1 MRLTRF
7 LVALSVLVAVCP
19 ASYAGSIV
27 YQGGEGSPSTETLQ
41 SKAQHSNVG
50 EKKENRANEG
60 AVPEF
65 TVAEKTKKSEEVF
78 EQQLV
83 GLAREILSMETRI
96 ADLRKRADA
105 PPQWEVE
112 RVEKDLSLL
121 DQELT
126 KVPITTSSPLAQLQR
141 SRLQDQ
147 LFEAQLSLEISKG
160 HWGGNWMV
168 FGLDFFNTAPPSASA
183 EQRPVPDDYKLRIG
197 DKLRLLV
204 ISNLGQQTEY
214 FPVIDTG
221 GRILVPGAGA
231 VRANG
236 MTCYQ
241 LQSLLTKKISTRFKQ
256 LEVSASVESLST
268 IQIQVNG
275 DVARPAT
282 YTMSGMVTV
291 LSALYQAGGPTKS
304 GSFRRVKLVRD
315 GEPDR
320 VVDLYDFLLGGSRKQ
335 DLPLKDGDL
344 VFVPPVGQTIV
355 VSGDV
360 VRPSRYEPTFPLN
373 LGAALK
379 MAGGVK
385 ATGYLQTVQ
394 LERVMNNEYTVLLS
408 EPVNSESGDSS
419 FMLKPGDL
427 VNVMS
432 VRPDRTNQVSINGP
446 LRAPG
451 DYGYFDGMK
460 VSELIK
466 LAQGFDQSKEVYGGR
481 ADILRT
487 DPLKGSEIITINLD
501 LARKGDPAG
510 DVALS
515 KLDRVFIYE
524 PDQVVFRPRLVT
536 VLGSVSKPGT
546 YRRTEGMR
554 VSDLMAAAG
563 GTLPDAYLDR
573 ADVLRQLGDNAT
585 ELVRI
590 SLQAALSGDT
600 ASNVM
605 LQDRDEITIHNVGE
619 VKWSDKTVRIEGA
632 VQRQGVYARP
642 ENMRVSDLLF
652 ACGGLLPE
660 ASKTIEVGRVSDSG
674 TNEIVS
680 VDAQSLVP
688 SSTED
693 IQLLDR
699 DVVTVPSVN
708 PSLRSPEVVF
718 IIGEVA
724 RPGPYT
730 IGNRNEKL
738 ADIIARAGGTTQYA
752 DLPGMLFLRQKE
764 GFENNQQGKDVD
776 LILQKSRIFADKQF
790 LVLLAKMGA
799 ALPGQFTQTAQ
810 QPSESL
816 AKPTE
821 VVAEERLKQ
830 DTSKVSYETD
840 VLTSTNKERADNEE
854 LRKALAQ
861 KASVS
866 DLNTSDLNK
875 GSAMGPRLKSF
886 DTIDMSGFE
895 GRKELADLAKSA
907 RVSVNLKRAF
917 EEPSSPDNIVLRDG
931 DRVYIPR
938 ITNVVTVVGAVFGP
952 HAFAAGS
959 GKNVDYYIQ
968 RSGGYAQDAA
978 KANVVVVR
986 SNGDA
991 LPKDQVAS
999 VEPGDMI
1006 VVPSTGLVDIVKKSE
1021 RVGSVAKLISDVL
1034 SSAFI
1039 LTRF

>member
-7 LVALSVLVAVCP
+7 LVAISILLAVCP
-19 ASYAGSIV
+19 ASHS
-27 YQGGEGSPSTETLQ
+27 E
-41 SKAQHSNVG
+41 AQQSNVNQ
-50 EKKENRANEG
+50 KKENSANEG

-83 GLAREILSMETRI
+83 ELAKEILSIETRV

-112 RVEKDLSLL
+112 QVEKDLSLL
-121 DQELT
+121 DQQLT
-126 KVPITTSSPLAQLQR
+126 KVPITPSSPLAQLQR
-141 SRLQDQ
+141 SELQDQ
-147 LFEAQLSLEISKG
+147 LFKARLSLEISKG
-160 HWGGNWMV
+160 RWGGSWAV
-168 FGLDFFNTAPPSASA
+168 FGLDFFSSAPPNPTA
-183 EQRPVPDDYKLRIG
+183 EQRPVPDSYKLRVG
-197 DKLRLLV
+197 DKLRVLV
-204 ISNLGQQTEY
+204 VSNLGQQTEY
-214 FPVIDTG
+214 FPVIDTS

-241 LQSLLTKKISTRFKQ
+241 LQSLLAKKISTRFRQ
-256 LEVSASVESLST
+256 LDVSVSVQNLST
-268 IQIQVNG
+268 IQIQVSG

-291 LSALYQAGGPTKS
+291 LNALYQAGGPTKS

-315 GEPDR
+315 GAPDR
-320 VVDLYDFLLGGSRKQ
+320 IVDLYDFLIGGSRKQ

-355 VSGDV
+355 VSGEV
-360 VRPSRYEPTFPLN
+360 IRPARYEPTFPLN
-373 LGAALK
+373 LGAALR

-394 LERVMNNEYTVLLS
+394 LERVMNNEYKVLLS
-408 EPVNSESGDSS
+408 EPVKSESGDSS

-427 VNVMS
+427 VNVLS
-432 VRPDRTNQVSINGP
+432 VRPDRTNQVSISGP
-446 LRAPG
+446 VRAPG
-451 DYGYFDGMK
+451 DYGYSDGMK
-460 VSELIK
+460 VSDLIK
-466 LAQGFDQSKEVYGGR
+466 LAQGFDQNKEVYGGR

-487 DPLKGSEIITINLD
+487 DPLKGSEIITLNLD

-510 DVALS
+510 DLALS

-536 VLGSVSKPGT
+536 VVGSVSKPGT
-546 YRRTEGMR
+546 YKRTEGMR

-573 ADVLRQLGDNAT
+573 ADVLRRSDNNST
-585 ELVRI
+585 QLVRVN
-590 SLQAALSGDT
+590 LQAALSGDT
-600 ASNVM
+600 TSNVV
-605 LQDRDEITIHNVGE
+605 LQDRDEITVNSTGE

-632 VQRQGVYARP
+632 VQRQGVYARS

-660 ASKTIEVGRVSDSG
+660 ASKTIEVGRVSSTG
-674 TNEIVS
+674 KNEVVS
-680 VDAQSLVP
+680 LDAQSLAP
-688 SSTED
+688 SSAED

-699 DVVTVPSVN
+699 DVVTVPSLN

-718 IIGEVA
+718 ITGEVA

-730 IGNRNEKL
+730 IDSRNEKL

-764 GFENNQQGKDVD
+764 GFENNQQSKDVD

-790 LVLLAKMGA
+790 LMLLGKMGI
-799 ALPGQFTQTAQ
+799 ALPGQFTQAAVQ
-810 QPSESL
+810 QPTESL
-816 AKPTE
+816 AKPAE
-821 VVAEERLKQ
+821 VVAEEKLKKE
-830 DTSKVSYETD
+830 TSTISDQTND
-840 VLTSTNKERADNEE
+840 LTSNNKERAADEG
-854 LRKALAQ
+854 LRKALEEKPSA
-861 KASVS
+861 S
-866 DLNTSDLNK
+866 DLNNNISSGLNSNLNK
-875 GSAMGPRLKSF
+875 ESAMGPRLDNF
-886 DTIDMSGFE
+886 GTIDMSGFE
-895 GRKELADLAKSA
+895 GRKELADLTKSA

-917 EEPSSPDNIVLRDG
+917 EDPSSPDNIVLRDG
-931 DRVYIPR
+931 DRVYIPK
-938 ITNVVTVVGAVFGP
+938 ITNVVTVIGAVFGP
-952 HAFAAGS
+952 HAFAAGT

-968 RSGGYAQDAA
+968 RSGGYAQDAS

-1006 VVPSTGLVDIVKKSE
+1006 VVPSTGLIDIVKKSE
-1021 RVGSVAKLISDVL
+1021 RVGNVAKLISDVL